1 MNKSE
6 AEAVKLRMANDPRYH
21 AQIVRILP
29 ADIDPPKPDD
39 NGWDVVVQIAY
50 EDRPS

>member
-6 AEAVKLRMANDPRYH
+6 AEAVKLRLANDPQCY

-39 NGWDVVVQIAY
+39 NGWDVQITY
-50 EDRPS
+50 EDTAS